1 MARFQQMTAKDEKVL
16 YFTLIHPSFVSR
28 CFRALQSHNKKNLG
42 RSLGT
47 RLVNNL

>member
-28 CFRALQSHNKKNLG
+28 CFRALQSHNKLG